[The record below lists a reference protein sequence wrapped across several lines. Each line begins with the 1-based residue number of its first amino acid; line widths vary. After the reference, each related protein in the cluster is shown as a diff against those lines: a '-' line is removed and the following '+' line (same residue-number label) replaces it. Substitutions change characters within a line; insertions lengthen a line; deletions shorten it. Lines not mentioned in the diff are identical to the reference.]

1 METER
6 VVVITTDNQIHQ
18 REIEVVDGFLLQA
31 LQDAVGGF
39 FEIVQPMYLEY
50 PYVIVCDDEG
60 ILKHKK
66 LNTIAS
72 HFYGSGMVGDVV
84 IMKEGFRD
92 GEPDIVGLDDDE
104 TQYIMDR
111 IMEVLS
117 CVH

>member
-18 REIEVVDGFLLQA
+18 RDIEVVDGFLLQG
-31 LQDAVGGF
+31 LQ
-39 FEIVQPMYLEY
+39 ELEH

-66 LNTIAS
+66 LNPIAS

-104 TQYIMDR
+104 VQYIMDK
-111 IMEVLS
+111 IMEVLA